1 MTRGLDR
8 FGSNIRRTTPDTPL
22 LQGQVHRRTLG
33 EVSIEGICVD

>member
-22 LQGQVHRRTLG
+22 LQGQVHRKILG
-33 EVSIEGICVD
+33 EVYIELIYVE